1 MYILF
6 YYTNRLVFRKFVR
19 LPEYPYLCA
28 LKPTINRRSLE
39 KLRHILK
46 YFLPLLF
53 LSYWGGVT
61 LFTHSHVV
69 NGVIMVHSH
78 PFKAGHQHTSGQ
90 AETILFLDHYEASS
104 VPVLL
109 AAVPCFCALLGLLA
123 VVRRTRLYL
132 TRLGDGIRLRAPP
145 LLCLLRLT

>member
-1 MYILF
+1 M
-6 YYTNRLVFRKFVR
+6 
-19 LPEYPYLCA
+19 
-28 LKPTINRRSLE
+28 
-39 KLRHILK
+39 K

-53 LSYWGGVT
+53 LTYWGGVT
-61 LFTHSHVV
+61 LFTHTHVV

-123 VVRRTRLYL
+123 VVRRTRLCL
-132 TRLGDGIRLRAPP
+132 PRLEDASVCAPLPPVSSSPDVRCIIVYHRLHRSA
-145 LLCLLRLT
+145 RISIIQIAR

>member
-1 MYILF
+1 M
-6 YYTNRLVFRKFVR
+6 
-19 LPEYPYLCA
+19 
-28 LKPTINRRSLE
+28 
-39 KLRHILK
+39 K

-53 LSYWGGVT
+53 LTYWGGVT

-123 VVRRTRLYL
+123 VVRCTRLCL
-132 TRLGDGIRLRAPP
+132 PRLEDGIRLRAPP
-145 LLCLLRLT
+145 SCVFFA

>member
-1 MYILF
+1 M
-6 YYTNRLVFRKFVR
+6 
-19 LPEYPYLCA
+19 
-28 LKPTINRRSLE
+28 
-39 KLRHILK
+39 K

-53 LSYWGGVT
+53 LTYWGGVT

-109 AAVPCFCALLGLLA
+109 AAVPCFCALAGLA
-123 VVRRTRLYL
+123 
-132 TRLGDGIRLRAPP
+132 GGGAPHAP
-145 LLCLLRLT
+145 LPAAAGGRHPSARPSLLCLLRLT